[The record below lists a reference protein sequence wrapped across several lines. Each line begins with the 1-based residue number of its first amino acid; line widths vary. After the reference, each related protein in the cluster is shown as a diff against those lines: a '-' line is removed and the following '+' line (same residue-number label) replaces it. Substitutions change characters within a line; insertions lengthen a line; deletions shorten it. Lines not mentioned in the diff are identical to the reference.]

1 MALRDFLPRKK
12 EEVGEEEI
20 KVIDEERV
28 KEEEKIKIK
37 IEKLVKSEDVD
48 KIIRFARQM
57 VVIVKTQELQK
68 KDFGYM
74 QTLIEKL
81 KRNCK
86 QNKIDIVGT
95 QDGYLILAP
104 SFVEIARE

>member
-1 MALRDFLPRKK
+1 MALSDFFPFKK
-12 EEVGEEEI
+12 EKIEEIEVTPEEEL
-20 KVIDEERV
+20 
-28 KEEEKIKIK
+28 KEEDKLKIK
-37 IEKLVKSEDVD
+37 IEKLNKSEDVE
-48 KIIRFARQM
+48 KIVRLARQM
-57 VVIVKTQELQK
+57 IIIVKTQELQK

-74 QTLIEKL
+74 QTLVEKL

-104 SFVEIARE
+104 SFVEIIRE

>member
-1 MALRDFLPRKK
+1 MAFSDFFPSKK
-12 EEVGEEEI
+12 ESEGEIEIVPEEEI
-20 KVIDEERV
+20 K
-28 KEEEKIKIK
+28 EEEKLKIK
-37 IEKLVKSEDVD
+37 IEKLNKSEDVD
-48 KIIRFARQM
+48 KIIRLARQM
-57 VVIVKTQELQK
+57 IVIVKTQELQK

-74 QTLIEKL
+74 QTLLEKL

-104 SFVEIARE
+104 SFVEIIRE